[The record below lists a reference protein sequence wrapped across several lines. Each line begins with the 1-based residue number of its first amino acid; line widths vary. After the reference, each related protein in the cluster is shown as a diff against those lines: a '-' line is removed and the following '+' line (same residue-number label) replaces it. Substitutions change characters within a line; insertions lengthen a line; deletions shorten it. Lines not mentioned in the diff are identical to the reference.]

1 MGEEVIFKK
10 ERKNLPKR
18 KKNQST
24 NVNEKSEELKQA
36 EQLMNESKYDEAL
49 SLMNNLDGRDD
60 TADSDQLS
68 RYLLTSEC
76 LNELANFEE
85 GYKLAEKAYQKS
97 RKLRDNLRSIDALEK
112 MAYATMRIGD
122 FKKTLNLIEQ
132 IEDLLKTLTRCTPLE
147 REQREASI
155 DFIKGKAFL
164 FQGNVNLALE
174 CAKKSLELREN
185 VGNKRKLAESLYLM
199 GLIYVTLK
207 RDLDCALM
215 YAKRSQTLAKE
226 INHQYIIS
234 RNLQALGV
242 IYLLKGEYRKALKYT
257 EQSLAIAEKIGN
269 IHITSQNLNNIAII
283 FMHQGDFDKALT
295 YLEPS
300 LEIAKEIGNIWSIS
314 FTTGSIIETLVFKGD
329 IERAQRYLEQ
339 LEEINN
345 KEDNKIINFLYRYDK
360 AIVLKTSSRIHNRA
374 KAEELFK
381 QIVQDEMIYA
391 DITIYALLNLCEL
404 LLDELSTTN
413 EIEVL
418 NELENF
424 ITQLS
429 DIAEKTNSFWVLAE
443 TYVLQAKLALI
454 TLDLKDARRLLT
466 QAQKIA
472 EKQGMHRLAA
482 KISIEHDELLQ
493 KLNIWNDLKESK
505 ENLSKRI
512 QLAKLS
518 DQIENMIVK
527 RREEGLEISEEE
539 PFTLIII
546 TEGGTSLFS
555 HSFIKEKP
563 FESHLFSGFLTT
575 MDYFIREMFAER
587 FDRAKFGE
595 YTLLI
600 KSIPP
605 FFVSYIFKGDSY
617 YALQK
622 INYFIDHIQKEE
634 SIWQNLMKSYQIN
647 KILHI
652 KEIPLL
658 ESLITDIF
666 IKKNI
671 VLKAF

>member
-1 MGEEVIFKK
+1 MGEKEIFKK
-10 ERKNLPKR
+10 ERENFPKN
-18 KKNQST
+18 KKNQSPS
-24 NVNEKSEELKQA
+24 VKSEELKQA
-36 EQLMNESKYDEAL
+36 EQLMNESKYDKAL
-49 SLMNNLDGRDD
+49 LLMNDLEGRDD
-60 TADSDQLS
+60 IADSDQLS

-76 LNELANFEE
+76 LNELGNYQEVLKF
-85 GYKLAEKAYQKS
+85 AEKAYQKS
-97 RKLRDNLRSIDALEK
+97 QKLRDNLRSIDALEK
-112 MAYATMRIGD
+112 IAYATMRIGD
-122 FKKTLNLIEQ
+122 FKKALNLSEQ
-132 IEDLLKTLTRCTPLE
+132 SEDLLKTLTRCTPLE

-155 DFIKGKAFL
+155 AFIKGKAYL

-199 GLIYVTLK
+199 GSIYITLK
-207 RDLDCALM
+207 SDLDGGLM
-215 YAKRSQTLAKE
+215 YAERSQTLAKE
-226 INHQYIIS
+226 INHQRIIS

-242 IYLLKGEYRKALKYT
+242 IYILKGEYRKALKYT

-269 IHITSQNLNNIAII
+269 KKITSQNLNNIAMTFIY
-283 FMHQGDFDKALT
+283 QGDFDKALT
-295 YLEPS
+295 YLERS
-300 LEIAKEIGNIWSIS
+300 LEIAKEIGNIWNIS
-314 FTTGSIIETLVFKGD
+314 FTTSSIIEAFVCKGD

-339 LEEINN
+339 LEEIND
-345 KEDNKIINFLYRYDK
+345 KEDNKIINFLYRYHK

-374 KAEELFK
+374 KAEELLK
-381 QIVQDEMIYA
+381 QIVQDEMIYV

-404 LLDELSTTN
+404 LLDELRITN

-429 DIAEKTNSFWVLAE
+429 DIAEKTNSFWILAE
-443 TYVLQAKLALI
+443 TYMLQAKLALI
-454 TLDLKDARRLLT
+454 TLDLKEARRLLT

-472 EKQGMHRLAA
+472 EKQGMLRLAA

-493 KLNIWNDLKESK
+493 KLNIWKNLKKSK
-505 ENLSKRI
+505 EGLSKRI

-518 DQIENMIVK
+518 EQIENMVQK

-539 PFTLIII
+539 PFTILIV

-575 MDYFIREMFAER
+575 MDHFIREMFSER
-587 FDRAKFGE
+587 LDRAKFGE

-605 FFVSYIFKGDSY
+605 FLVSYIFKGDSY

-647 KILHI
+647 KILYI
-652 KEIPLL
+652 KENPLL

-666 IKKNI
+666 VKKNI
-671 VLKAF
+671 VSKAF